1 LVIPASDSA
10 LLAAAGVVAGIIGTA
25 GGITSLV
32 SYPALLAA
40 GLPAFPANVAN
51 IVALVACWP
60 GSALASRPELGG
72 RAGWLARWG
81 LLAAAGGAAG
91 AVLFLSTP
99 SRAFGRVVPFLIAAG
114 SIALLLQPRL
124 SALQQ
129 HESVHRGLI
138 LAAGLFAVS
147 AYSGYFGAGSGV
159 MTLALMLILEDPHLA
174 RANALKNML
183 VGAAT
188 IVSALLFVSLE
199 RVEWSAV
206 IPLAAGL
213 FAGSLI
219 GPRLARRLPAAL
231 LRWLVALVGL
241 ALAVKLW
248 IAPA

>member
-1 LVIPASDSA
+1 VLPAPDSA
-10 LLAAAGVVAGIIGTA
+10 LLAAAGVLAGIIGTA

-60 GSALASRPELGG
+60 GSALASRPELSG
-72 RAGWLARWG
+72 RGGWLARWG

-114 SIALLLQPRL
+114 SIALLLQPRI

-129 HESVHRGLI
+129 HEGAHRGLI
-138 LAAGLFAVS
+138 LATGLVAVS

-159 MTLALMLILEDPHLA
+159 MTLALMLISVDPHLA

-188 IVSALLFVSLE
+188 IASALLFISLE

-231 LRWLVALVGL
+231 LRWLVALLGL